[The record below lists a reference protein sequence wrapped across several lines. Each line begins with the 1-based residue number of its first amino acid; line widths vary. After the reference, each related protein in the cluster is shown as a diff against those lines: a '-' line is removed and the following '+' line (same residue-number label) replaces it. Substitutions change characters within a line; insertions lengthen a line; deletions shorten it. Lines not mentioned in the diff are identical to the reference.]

1 MLRRGQIMK
10 LSSYLSED
18 KIISNLKGET
28 FEELIT
34 NLLKELAKT
43 NKQVKVEQEI
53 MKKAILKRESEAST
67 YIGNGVAIPH
77 ARLEYFDDIVVSIA
91 FPEKHVTMK
100 NVMGEEE
107 PVDFI
112 VLIVA
117 DVLKNKNIL
126 KIMSGI
132 SRLYLK
138 NKDVFKE
145 ILKYKS
151 PEKTIE
157 ILNKMKIEID
167 HNITA
172 EDLFTTSILP
182 AKENNT
188 LEDIAKRIIMDKVSG
203 IPVVDNHNNFL
214 GEITERELIAF
225 GMPKHT
231 TILNDLSFLTV
242 GEPFENYLVN
252 EKITTIKDLYR
263 TEGII
268 TIDKDASLMEIS
280 YIFMNK
286 GVTRIYILENNK
298 YIGLIF
304 RSDIIKKILHI

>member
-1 MLRRGQIMK
+1 MK

-77 ARLEYFDDIVVSIA
+77 ARLEYFDDIIVSIA

-132 SRLYLK
+132 SRLCLK

-188 LEDIAKRIIMDKVSG
+188 LEDIAKRIIMDRVSG

-214 GEITERELIAF
+214 GEITERELISF

-286 GVTRIYILENNK
+286 GVTRIYVLENNK
-298 YIGLIF
+298 YVGLIF

>member
-1 MLRRGQIMK
+1 MK

-91 FPEKHVTMK
+91 FPEKNVTMK
-100 NVMGEEE
+100 NIMGEDE

-112 VLIVA
+112 VLIIA

-132 SRLYLK
+132 SRLCLK

-188 LEDIAKRIIMDKVSG
+188 LEDIAKRIIMDRVSG

-214 GEITERELIAF
+214 GEITERELISF

-286 GVTRIYILENNK
+286 GVTRIYVLENNK

>member
-1 MLRRGQIMK
+1 MK

-77 ARLEYFDDIVVSIA
+77 ARLEYFDDIIVSIA
-91 FPEKHVTMK
+91 FPEKKVMMK
-100 NVMGEEE
+100 NTMGEEE
-107 PVDFI
+107 SIDFI

-132 SRLYLK
+132 SRLCLK
-138 NKDVFKE
+138 NKEVFKE

-151 PEKTIE
+151 PEKTLE

-231 TILNDLSFLTV
+231 TLLNDLSFLTV

-286 GVTRIYILENNK
+286 GVTRIYVLENNR

>member
-1 MLRRGQIMK
+1 MK

-91 FPEKHVTMK
+91 FPEKNVTMK
-100 NVMGEEE
+100 NIMGEDE

-112 VLIVA
+112 VLIVV

-132 SRLYLK
+132 SRLCLK

-188 LEDIAKRIIMDKVSG
+188 LEDIAKRIIMDRVSG

-214 GEITERELIAF
+214 GEITERELISF

-286 GVTRIYILENNK
+286 GVTRIYVLENNK

>member
-1 MLRRGQIMK
+1 MK

-43 NKQVKVEQEI
+43 NKQVKVEQEF

-77 ARLEYFDDIVVSIA
+77 ARLEYFDDIIVSIA
-91 FPEKHVTMK
+91 FPEKNVKMK
-100 NVMGEEE
+100 TLTGEEE
-107 PVDFI
+107 SVDFI

-132 SRLYLK
+132 SRLCLK
-138 NKDVFKE
+138 NKEVFKE

-151 PEKTIE
+151 PEKTLE

-172 EDLFTTSILP
+172 EDLFTTSIHP

-188 LEDIAKRIIMDKVSG
+188 LEDIAKRIIMDRISG

-268 TIDKDASLMEIS
+268 TIDKGASLMEIS

-286 GVTRIYILENNK
+286 GVTRIYVLENNK
-298 YIGLIF
+298 YLGLIF

>member
-1 MLRRGQIMK
+1 MK

-53 MKKAILKRESEAST
+53 MKRAILKRESEAST

-77 ARLEYFDDIVVSIA
+77 ARLEYFDDIIVSIA

-132 SRLYLK
+132 SRLCLK

-188 LEDIAKRIIMDKVSG
+188 LEDIAKRIIMDRVSG

-214 GEITERELIAF
+214 GEITERELISF

-268 TIDKDASLMEIS
+268 TIDKDASLMQIS

-286 GVTRIYILENNK
+286 GVTRIYVLENNK
-298 YIGLIF
+298 YVGLIF

>member
-1 MLRRGQIMK
+1 MK

-91 FPEKHVTMK
+91 FPEKNVTMK
-100 NVMGEEE
+100 NIMGEDE

-132 SRLYLK
+132 SRLCLK

-188 LEDIAKRIIMDKVSG
+188 LEDIAKRIIIDRVSG

-214 GEITERELIAF
+214 GEITERELISF

-286 GVTRIYILENNK
+286 GVTRIYVLENNK

>member
-1 MLRRGQIMK
+1 MK

-53 MKKAILKRESEAST
+53 MKRAILKRESEAST

-77 ARLEYFDDIVVSIA
+77 ARLEYFDDIIVSIA

-132 SRLYLK
+132 SRLCLK

-157 ILNKMKIEID
+157 ILNKMKIEIN

-188 LEDIAKRIIMDKVSG
+188 LEDIAKRIIMDRVSG

-214 GEITERELIAF
+214 GEITEQELISF

-286 GVTRIYILENNK
+286 GVTRIYVLENNK
-298 YIGLIF
+298 YVGLIF